1 MAHDM
6 TIGSRRVGVNGG
18 SGMKTMVGRSKP
30 RFVLTADFGALWTSS
45 TASNLADGVFKLA
58 LPLYVATM
66 TTSPTQVATAMAAFA
81 APWLLLSIPVG
92 QMVDA
97 RDRRR
102 LMVVANV
109 VRVLVLVS
117 LLGLQL
123 LGSLPIAVLY
133 LLAFALGAAEVVAD
147 TAASALLPAVVERE
161 QLEAANSRIVGAHTV
176 GNEFVGPALG
186 GLLFTLGLMAP
197 VAASAG
203 LYLVAAGSL
212 LFLKG
217 SFRATG
223 RLVRGRV
230 GEDGAPPARGSRRAE
245 LLEGMTFLFR
255 HRLLFTL
262 TVLVTVM
269 NVCWSAWLT
278 LMPLYAVAP
287 GPVGL
292 SPEHY
297 GLLLACLG
305 LGGFLGT
312 LLTVPLQRRIGSRR
326 VIGLDIVGTAVL
338 LAAPALWPSAWPIAV
353 AAVIGGAGGTMW
365 SIIVSAIRQRIVPDA
380 LLGRVSAALRLFAY
394 GSFPIGALLAGAL
407 AETYGLRTVLL
418 LGGALAAAMLIP
430 FWTLVS
436 DEALAEGEGAAP
448 EGAG

>member
-6 TIGSRRVGVNGG
+6 TIGRRWAGVNGG
-18 SGMKTMVGRSKP
+18 AGMKTTVARSQP
-30 RFVLTADFGALWTSS
+30 RFVLTAAFGALWTSS

-66 TTSPTQVATAMAAFA
+66 TTSPAQVATAMAAFS

-97 RDRRR
+97 MDRRR

-147 TAASALLPAVVERE
+147 TAASAVLPAVVERE

-186 GLLFTLGLMAP
+186 GLLFTLGLTAP
-197 VAASAG
+197 VAASAA

-217 SFRATG
+217 SFRAAG
-223 RLVRGRV
+223 RLVRDRP
-230 GEDGAPPARGSRRAE
+230 GEDGFLHARGSRRTE
-245 LLEGMTFLFR
+245 LLEGMAFLLR
-255 HRLLFTL
+255 HRLLLTL

-305 LGGFLGT
+305 VGGVLGT
-312 LLTVPLQRRIGSRR
+312 LLTVPLQRRIGSRW
-326 VIGLDIVGTAVL
+326 VIGIDIVGTAVL
-338 LAAPALWPSAWPIAV
+338 LAAPALWPAPWPIAA

-365 SIIVSAIRQRIVPDA
+365 SILVSAFRQRIVPDA
-380 LLGRVSAALRLFAY
+380 LLGRVGAALRLFAY
-394 GSFPIGALLAGAL
+394 GSFPLGALLAGAL
-407 AETYGLRTVLL
+407 AEVYGLRAVLL
-418 LGGALAAAMLIP
+418 SGAVVAAALLIP

-436 DEALAEGEGAAP
+436 EEALAEGDARA
-448 EGAG
+448 